1 MRKQTEGFSLASV
14 TCEGVTGGNEDSEDS
29 DALLTGR
36 EEALEFRVT
45 WWGLTLMTMSSSL
58 HSEV

>member
-14 TCEGVTGGNEDSEDS
+14 TCEGVMGGNGDSEDS

-45 WWGLTLMTMSSSL
+45 WCGLALMTMSSSL